1 MRNLIIN
8 GFFGDALQK
17 VIVNVCQKI
26 PINHLSIIYYKKPI
40 KNLAVQEVQFI
51 KYHSLLPTSQSLYDP
66 NNLIPLD
73 QELITGMANSE
84 RIVLKMIDRLEV
96 GRRYTHQERVDIYYY
111 FMRYWNT
118 VIEKHSVNLFIA
130 ANVPHEIYDYVVYG
144 LCQLKKI
151 PIIFLYHQSQ
161 IEDTALIMHDW
172 KENCL
177 KLESRF
183 HELQHRY
190 QRESDNAIT
199 LPDHLQYHYDAQV
212 SNSDD
217 AVPFY
222 MKNKNDWR
230 TTYKFIIDPVL
241 NIYRVAVEDPKDF
254 LLKCV
259 NPVKWVKFLYYAF
272 GPLRISYA
280 ITKSVRNLLLYSF
293 YQRHTIYPDLGEK
306 YIYVPLQY
314 QPELSTSP
322 LADAFV
328 DQQLIIQMISKYLPN
343 DVYVYVKEHPKQTS
357 FCRTIKFYQDLLKT
371 KNVVLVRKN
380 SNSFNLIRHCLAVA
394 TSTGTPGWEALFREK
409 PVLMFGSYIYQFADG
424 VFRITTNDDCQRAL
438 DQILNHHT
446 KPSLKNMKLYLKAL
460 GEVSIPAVIDPDYL
474 RVSKLTE
481 KENINNITQ
490 ALLSEINR
498 IAVQPSKR

>member
-161 IEDTALIMHDW
+161 IEDTALIMHD
-172 KENCL
+172 
-177 KLESRF
+177 
-183 HELQHRY
+183 
-190 QRESDNAIT
+190 
-199 LPDHLQYHYDAQV
+199 
-212 SNSDD
+212 
-217 AVPFY
+217 
-222 MKNKNDWR
+222 
-230 TTYKFIIDPVL
+230 
-241 NIYRVAVEDPKDF
+241 
-254 LLKCV
+254 
-259 NPVKWVKFLYYAF
+259 
-272 GPLRISYA
+272 
-280 ITKSVRNLLLYSF
+280 
-293 YQRHTIYPDLGEK
+293 
-306 YIYVPLQY
+306 
-314 QPELSTSP
+314 
-322 LADAFV
+322 
-328 DQQLIIQMISKYLPN
+328 
-343 DVYVYVKEHPKQTS
+343 
-357 FCRTIKFYQDLLKT
+357 
-371 KNVVLVRKN
+371 
-380 SNSFNLIRHCLAVA
+380 
-394 TSTGTPGWEALFREK
+394 
-409 PVLMFGSYIYQFADG
+409 
-424 VFRITTNDDCQRAL
+424 
-438 DQILNHHT
+438 
-446 KPSLKNMKLYLKAL
+446 
-460 GEVSIPAVIDPDYL
+460 
-474 RVSKLTE
+474 
-481 KENINNITQ
+481 
-490 ALLSEINR
+490 
-498 IAVQPSKR
+498 